1 MCSIMGYCGSVV
13 DLDKFK
19 EGFQR
24 TISRGPDDSRIVD
37 TGNGLLWISQT
48 GHYGIN
54 TVRMQP
60 SN

>member
-1 MCSIMGYCGSVV
+1 MCSIMGYCGPVV

-37 TGNGLLWISQT
+37 TGNGLLVSRKPRDSR
-48 GHYGIN
+48 
-54 TVRMQP
+54 VVP
-60 SN
+60 